1 MAAGS
6 KFSAGCVA
14 AEGSVQPVAIIGH
27 AGSTQTLNCV
37 AVQSL
42 QSAAEELLQN
52 QKQIAR

>member
-6 KFSAGCVA
+6 EFSAGCVA
-14 AEGSVQPVAIIGH
+14 AEGSVQLVAIIGH